1 MFIIY
6 IYNIYIYIYKHAH
19 IYIYILYT
27 GDTRLSVFKLVASYI
42 TQVEYEC

>member
-1 MFIIY
+1 M
-6 IYNIYIYIYKHAH
+6 
-19 IYIYILYT
+19 YIYILYT